1 MSPKPMLIDDYLIRQ
16 INLALAALASIIGL
30 KTAGLYQNALF
41 EIDQFLEQLLGLRS
55 YMIKDLS
62 DEAILTLISVPEGL
76 DTDRLFIIAELIK
89 AEGDIY
95 AAQNY
100 VADSQL
106 DYLRSLN
113 FFIEVVLNG
122 GAISFPQP
130 HDKIENLVK
139 VLDFSKLPQETIYDL
154 FQYYEHV
161 GNYIKAEEALN
172 QLTKLSGSDESILQ
186 EHTEFYVRL
195 QSISD
200 KELAKAGLSRA
211 QVEDRLEIL
220 RHATQEGLIGCD
232 DD

>member
-1 MSPKPMLIDDYLIRQ
+1 MSPKSILTDDYLIRQ
-16 INLALAALASIIGL
+16 INLALTALANIIGL

-62 DEAILTLISVPEGL
+62 DEAILTLASIPDGL

-100 VADSQL
+100 TADSQL

-122 GAISFPQP
+122 GALNFPQP

-139 VLDFSKLPQETIYDL
+139 ALDFTKLPQETLYDL
-154 FQYYEHV
+154 FQYYEHM
-161 GNYIKAEEALN
+161 GDYNKAEEALV
-172 QLTKLSGSDESILQ
+172 QLTKLSESDESILQ

-195 QSISD
+195 LAKSD
-200 KELAKAGLSRA
+200 KELAKGGLSRSHI
-211 QVEDRLEIL
+211 EGKLEEL
-220 RHATQEGLIGCD
+220 TG
-232 DD
+232 

>member
-1 MSPKPMLIDDYLIRQ
+1 MSPKPTLTDDYLIRQ
-16 INLALAALASIIGL
+16 INLALAALANIIGL

-100 VADSQL
+100 IADSQL

-113 FFIEVVLNG
+113 FFVEVVLNG
-122 GAISFPQP
+122 GALNFPQP
-130 HDKIENLVK
+130 HDRIEDLVK
-139 VLDFSKLPQETIYDL
+139 ALDFTKLPQETLYDL
-154 FQYYEHV
+154 FQYYEHM
-161 GNYIKAEEALN
+161 GNYTKAEEALDR
-172 QLTKLSGSDESILQ
+172 LTKLSESDESILQ
-186 EHTEFYVRL
+186 EHIEFYVRL
-195 QSISD
+195 QSKTD
-200 KELAKAGLSRA
+200 EELAKGGLPRSR
-211 QVEDRLEIL
+211 VEEKLAKL
-220 RHATQEGLIGCD
+220 SG
-232 DD
+232 

>member
-1 MSPKPMLIDDYLIRQ
+1 MLTDDYLIRQ
-16 INLALAALASIIGL
+16 INLALTALANIIGL

-62 DEAILTLISVPEGL
+62 DEAILTLASIPDGL

-100 VADSQL
+100 TADSQL

-122 GAISFPQP
+122 GALNFPQP

-139 VLDFSKLPQETIYDL
+139 ALDFTKLPQETLYDL
-154 FQYYEHV
+154 FQYYEHM
-161 GNYIKAEEALN
+161 GDYNKAEEAVV
-172 QLTKLSGSDESILQ
+172 QLTKLSRPDESILQ
-186 EHTEFYVRL
+186 EHKEFYVRL
-195 QSISD
+195 LAKSD
-200 KELAKAGLSRA
+200 KELAKGGLSRSH
-211 QVEDRLEIL
+211 VEGKLEEL
-220 RHATQEGLIGCD
+220 GG
-232 DD
+232 